1 MRSPDWEKYV
11 KDILSHVKFK
21 YDHKYIYSE
30 IMEHMEDLY
39 NNLVNEGID
48 ENEAIKLTVE
58 YMGDSEEIGKALN
71 KEHNPFVGW
80 IYRILKYFA
89 MLLIFLNIST
99 VFIFIFSSIN
109 NFVTV
114 NENVEKYGQKIEFIQ
129 EIDEKRKIDNTYIF
143 LDKIVRYDNGD
154 IKILYSLFKN
164 PFSYGTKFTNGDI
177 LKIYDENNNEYIFRR
192 RSPNKKYY
200 SYYEYTIDNF
210 PKNEE
215 KLIIK
220 YGDRKEEYTVEISM
234 KKGGIYE
241 QK

>member
-1 MRSPDWEKYV
+1 MRSPEWEKYV

-80 IYRILKYFA
+80 IYRILKYSA

-154 IKILYSLFKN
+154 IKILYLLFKN

>member
-1 MRSPDWEKYV
+1 MRSPEWEKYV

-80 IYRILKYFA
+80 IYRILKYSA

-129 EIDEKRKIDNTYIF
+129 EIDEKRKINNTYIF

-200 SYYEYTIDNF
+200 SYYEYTVDNF

>member
-1 MRSPDWEKYV
+1 MRSPEWEKYV